1 MQAKEEVQ
9 KPFEK
14 EEELKFIQARL
25 VKVNAELD
33 VGSDEEK
40 IQKDEK
46 NRQEEQRI
54 CL

>member
-1 MQAKEEVQ
+1 MSNEILNSLLREYEQ
-9 KPFEK
+9 K
-14 EEELKFIQARL
+14 
-25 VKVNAELD
+25 KVNAELD

-40 IQKDEK
+40 IQKDGK